1 MNKFL
6 YLKMLLCCAVAV
18 TSLQHEYT
26 EAEPNRTEIT
36 TSPDGVTEDIIPQQ
50 VGRDN
55 PFERVTLDRKK
66 SLFQRVFSGSQDPIG
81 PPPEILVQTVM
92 LKFVNAKELKTAL
105 ENMLSAYGTM
115 AVDSRNNLL
124 IISDTEKNLEKI
136 VKEVKKVDRTPRQ
149 IMVEVVIVDVQLDDD
164 AQIGVNWD
172 ILSDELFDITYR
184 QNFTTTRLGSTI
196 EDATTTGN
204 ATAFNTTGTGGDF
217 ALISGTVRNVVHML
231 QQKTNLEILASPKV
245 MVVSGKTAEI
255 KAVDEIPFNEVIQT
269 SEGGQLSSTSFK
281 DVGITLI
288 VTATLTDDEEI
299 LLQVNA
305 EQKVETGT
313 SGTGVPIVDARITK
327 TSLLLEDGQVVV
339 IGGLRRKETK
349 QIVDQIPFLGDLP
362 VVGFLFRNTRTV
374 ENNSELVVFL
384 SPHIYKGQPLTE
396 GEMQRFNELRSQ
408 PTLQI
413 PRPRKGDLL
422 PVVDIFGQTNAK

>member
-36 TSPDGVTEDIIPQQ
+36 TSPDGVTVTEDIIPQQ

-55 PFERVTLDRKK
+55 PFEKVTFDRKK
-66 SLFQRVFSGSQDPIG
+66 SLFERVFSGSQGPIE
-81 PPPEILVQTVM
+81 PAPEVLVQTVM
-92 LKFVNAKELKTAL
+92 LKFVSAKELKTAL
-105 ENMLSAYGTM
+105 ENMLSAYGIM

-124 IISDTEKNLEKI
+124 IISDTEENLEKI

-172 ILSDELFDITYR
+172 ILSDELFDMTYR
-184 QNFTTTRLGSTI
+184 QNFTATRLGSTI
-196 EDATTTGN
+196 ENATTTGN
-204 ATAFNTTGTGGDF
+204 ASAFNTTGTGGDF

-245 MVVSGKTAEI
+245 MVVSGKRAEI
-255 KAVDEIPFNEVIQT
+255 RAVDEIPFNEVIQT

-299 LLQVNA
+299 LLQVEA
-305 EQKVETGT
+305 EQKVETGA

-384 SPHIYKGQPLTE
+384 SPHIYKGQSLTE
-396 GEMQRFNELRSQ
+396 GQMQRFNELRSQ
-408 PTLQI
+408 PALQI
-413 PRPRKGDLL
+413 PRPLIGNRIGNR
-422 PVVDIFGQTNAK
+422 VNC

>member
-6 YLKMLLCCAVAV
+6 YMKMLLCCAVAI

-36 TSPDGVTEDIIPQQ
+36 TSPNAVAEDIISQQ

-55 PFERVTLDRKK
+55 PFEKVALEKRK
-66 SLFQRVFSGSQDPIG
+66 SLFERVFSSQDPIAA
-81 PPPEILVQTVM
+81 PPEVLVQTVM

-105 ENMLSAYGTM
+105 ENMLSAYGIM

-124 IISDTEKNLEKI
+124 IISDTEENLEKI
-136 VKEVKKVDRTPRQ
+136 VKEVKKVDRTPQQ
-149 IMVEVVIVDVQLDDD
+149 IMVEVVIIDVQLNDD

-184 QNFTTTRLGSTI
+184 QNFTTTRVGSTI
-196 EDATTTGN
+196 ENATTTGN

-255 KAVDEIPFNEVIQT
+255 RAVDEIPFNEVIQT

-299 LLQVNA
+299 LLQVDA
-305 EQKVETGT
+305 EQKVETGA

-374 ENNSELVVFL
+374 ENDSELVVFL

-408 PTLQI
+408 PVLQI

-422 PVVDIFGQTNAK
+422 PVVDIFRPD